1 MEYKAILPLIFTP
14 KGPYGHSVIGE
25 ASHVRAAQAKGIL
38 AHHARWYHPNNALLV
53 IAGGIDPADA
63 LAKAK
68 KHLGKIPAA
77 KLPPRMELPA
87 EKPQLPARKTMPS
100 KFEVARVLIGYP
112 TVARNHPDEP
122 ALDLASSILA
132 DGKSSRLYQRLVE
145 KEEIAS
151 GASATNDTGRYPGWL
166 GVQVELVA
174 GANLARAEKIIDEEI
189 EKLLESPVGQA
200 ELDRVRRQLLAQ
212 SIYSRDTVHGL
223 AQRVAMSLV
232 LAAMVLFMVPVGSG
246 GQGRVLD
253 WKDSRDI
260 PWGILL
266 LFGGGLAIAVG
277 FRDTGL
283 SSWMGSQLTV
293 LDNVHVLVIITCA
306 TLLVMFLSEVTSNT
320 ATATMILPVA
330 AALALTL
337 NIHPF
342 ALMIACALAA
352 NCAFMLPAGT
362 PPNAIIFATE
372 KLTIRE
378 MVWVGFMINL
388 VSTLLIVL
396 LVYYLVPVVFSIDLN
411 VVPDSLRL

>member
-1 MEYKAILPLIFTP
+1 
-14 KGPYGHSVIGE
+14 
-25 ASHVRAAQAKGIL
+25 
-38 AHHARWYHPNNALLV
+38 
-53 IAGGIDPADA
+53 
-63 LAKAK
+63 
-68 KHLGKIPAA
+68 
-77 KLPPRMELPA
+77 
-87 EKPQLPARKTMPS
+87 
-100 KFEVARVLIGYP
+100 
-112 TVARNHPDEP
+112 
-122 ALDLASSILA
+122 
-132 DGKSSRLYQRLVE
+132 
-145 KEEIAS
+145 
-151 GASATNDTGRYPGWL
+151 
-166 GVQVELVA
+166 
-174 GANLARAEKIIDEEI
+174 
-189 EKLLESPVGQA
+189 VG
-200 ELDRVRRQLLAQ
+200 
-212 SIYSRDTVHGL
+212 T
-223 AQRVAMSLV
+223 
-232 LAAMVLFMVPVGSG
+232 G
-246 GQGRVLD
+246 GQGRILD

-337 NIHPF
+337 NIHPY

-352 NCAFMLPAGT
+352 NCAFMLPVGT

-378 MVWVGFMINL
+378 MVWVGFIINL

-396 LVYYLVPVVFSIDLN
+396 LVYYLVPVVFSVDLN
-411 VVPDSLRL
+411 LVPDSFRL